1 MIWLKI
7 GFVTWLFIRWL
18 YVEDTHF
25 LVTWKLKLAMII
37 FLNSWELIFTVTKKE
52 CSIDWSKNR
61 LNYFCQ
67 CAWFGKLKDGFSSW
81 LALTMKTKRVEPF
94 VFSLCLL
101 RLSFRN
107 ISKAPWV
114 LWLLHFPYLKNKPP
128 TTWTRCSRRPWRCRR
143 TGKWLPRNK
152 RPSSSAKMDLEL
164 ESTCHSPTW

>member
-25 LVTWKLKLAMII
+25 LVTWKLKLAMIF

-94 VFSLCLL
+94 VFSLRPLCIIL
-101 RLSFRN
+101 RLS
-107 ISKAPWV
+107 
-114 LWLLHFPYLKNKPP
+114 LLEKFQKL
-128 TTWTRCSRRPWRCRR
+128 
-143 TGKWLPRNK
+143 
-152 RPSSSAKMDLEL
+152 L
-164 ESTCHSPTW
+164 ESSGQCNIASVFYILLIWKINLLQHELAAQEDHGDVGGQERGCQGTSGARP